1 MTVHA
6 APPISEAELRTVAPN
21 DAERNQLIANA
32 AYFRAER
39 RRFAQGDPLQD
50 WVMAEARIAKWFP
63 R

>member
-21 DAERNQLIANA
+21 DAARNPMIAIA
-32 AYFRAER
+32 AYFRAGR
-39 RRFAQGDPLQD
+39 RRFAPGDPLQV
-50 WVMAEARIAKWFP
+50 WVMAEAKIAQRFP

>member
-6 APPISEAELRTVAPN
+6 APPLSEAEPRTVAPN
-21 DAERNQLIANA
+21 DTRRNPMIAIA

-39 RRFAQGDPLQD
+39 RRFAPGDPLQD
-50 WVMAEARIAKWFP
+50 WVMAEAKIAQRFP